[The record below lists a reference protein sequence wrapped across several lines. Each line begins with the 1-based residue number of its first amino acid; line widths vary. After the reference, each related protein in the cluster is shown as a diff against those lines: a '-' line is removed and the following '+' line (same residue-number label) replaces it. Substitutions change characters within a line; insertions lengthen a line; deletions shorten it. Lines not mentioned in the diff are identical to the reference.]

1 MQKARKQKSKERGNG
16 EGTIYTNTQTG
27 RLMAQYFVNGD
38 RKSLYQRKNE
48 KKSDFKKRFTQIMN
62 SINQGTYIGKSSETV
77 VSLAK
82 KYIETK
88 HNDKITSDRSYKRDL
103 ESLDQL
109 KKTCSNFCELPIQK
123 VTLNH
128 IQDAKENISEY
139 SNSVIDKIWRLLNKS
154 FKMACSP
161 SRRIINYNLM
171 EDEELKKPL
180 SKKKTKKVEPLA
192 NEEVEK
198 LNSIL
203 DNEVRNH
210 KYRNIVK
217 MQLISGMRI
226 GETLARSFDDYNDET
241 SEFYVYNTLTEDDD
255 YKVIWSEHT
264 KTYNKKTQI
273 DEGKRYLPLDTTL
286 FLDLIPIIEEQHCS
300 SNSNPRN
307 LLFWDYEDNTFV
319 KPVEVSSWLSRL
331 NNKYH
336 ISKDNLTTHRL
347 RHTAITHWK
356 ELGLDLSVI
365 QYLAGH
371 VEGSDITES
380 TYIDI
385 RPEFVKKELKKIL

>member
-1 MQKARKQKSKERGNG
+1 MEKVRTQKNKEKGNG
-16 EGTIYTNTQTG
+16 EGTIYQNINTG
-27 RLMAQYFVNGD
+27 LLIGQYFVDGH
-38 RKSLYQRKNE
+38 RKSVYQKKKE
-48 KKSDFKKRFTQIMN
+48 KKSEFKKRFTQILN
-62 SINQGTYIGKSSETV
+62 SVNEGTYIGKSSETV

-82 KYIETK
+82 EYIETK

-103 ESLDQL
+103 ETLDQL
-109 KKTCSNFCELPIQK
+109 KKTCCNFCELPIQK

-128 IQDAKENISEY
+128 IQNSKEDISEY
-139 SNSVIDKIWRLLNKS
+139 SNSVITKIWRLLNKS

-161 SRRIINYNLM
+161 SRKILTYNLM
-171 EDEELKKPL
+171 EDEELKKPI
-180 SKKKTKKVEPLA
+180 SKKKTKKIEPLT

-198 LNSIL
+198 FNYIL
-203 DNEVRNH
+203 DNQVRTH
-210 KYRNIVK
+210 KYRNIAK

-226 GETLARSFDDYNDET
+226 GETLARSFDDYNKET
-241 SEFYVYNTLTEDDD
+241 SEFCVHNTLTEDDK
-255 YKVIWSEHT
+255 YNVIWSNHT

-273 DEGKRYLPLDTTL
+273 DYGKRYLPLETIL
-286 FLDLIPIIEEQHCS
+286 FHDLIPILEEQNS
-300 SNSNPRN
+300 SNNSNPRH
-307 LLFWDYEDNTFV
+307 LIFWDYDDNTFI
-319 KPVEVSSWLSRL
+319 KPTEVNTWLTRL
-331 NNKYH
+331 NKKYN
-336 ISKDNLTTHRL
+336 ISKNGLSTHRL

>member
-1 MQKARKQKSKERGNG
+1 MVKVRTQKNKEKGNG
-16 EGTIYTNTQTG
+16 EGTIYTNKKTG
-27 RLMAQYFVNGD
+27 LLIGQYFVDGK
-38 RKSLYQRKNE
+38 RKSVYQKKKE
-48 KKSDFKKRFTQIMN
+48 KKTDFKKRFTKILN
-62 SINQGTYIGKSSETV
+62 SINEGNYIGKSSETV
-77 VSLAK
+77 VSLSK
-82 KYIETK
+82 EYIETK

-103 ESLDQL
+103 EALEQL

-123 VTLNH
+123 VKLNH
-128 IQDAKENISEY
+128 IQDAKEDISEY

-161 SRRIINYNLM
+161 SRKIINYNLM

-180 SKKKTKKVEPLA
+180 SKKKTKKVKPLT

-198 LNSIL
+198 LNSVL
-203 DNEVRNH
+203 DNEVRTH
-210 KYRNIVK
+210 KYRNIAK

-241 SEFYVYNTLTEDDD
+241 SKFYVHNTLTEDDN
-255 YKVIWSEHT
+255 YNVIWGEHT

-286 FLDLIPIIEEQHCS
+286 FQDLIPIIEEQRS
-300 SNSNPRN
+300 STNCNPKNSI
-307 LLFWDYEDNTFV
+307 FWDYEDNTFV
-319 KPVEVSSWLSRL
+319 KPVEVNSWLTRL
-331 NNKYH
+331 NKKYN
-336 ISKDNLTTHRL
+336 ISEDGLSTHRL

-371 VEGSDITES
+371 VEGSDITEN

-385 RPEFVKKELKKIL
+385 RPEFVKKELKKIS